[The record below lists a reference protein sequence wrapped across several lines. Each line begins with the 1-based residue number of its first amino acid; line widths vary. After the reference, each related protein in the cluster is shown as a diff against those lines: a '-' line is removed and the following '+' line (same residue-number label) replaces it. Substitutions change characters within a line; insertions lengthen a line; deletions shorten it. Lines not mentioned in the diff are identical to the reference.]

1 MLQYWAYVSYWL
13 VNVIIKKTG
22 KEVRVCEMTRV
33 VCCVCEVADGSS
45 VRLLTEVGSKMAIQL
60 LHMQKLLQHV
70 LKGNV

>member
-1 MLQYWAYVSYWL
+1 
-13 VNVIIKKTG
+13 
-22 KEVRVCEMTRV
+22 MTRV